1 MPNKQISRTRKQ
13 PKSATKSGPTGAAPA
28 TWAAGGRQ
36 TELKSFFFNGSNY
49 QLYHNVAAPYTNVTN
64 MLDNITL
71 GTQPYQRVGARIF
84 LRHFE
89 CVLVLN
95 NKTDRPNV
103 SYRFVVVAA
112 PTNTNTDTF
121 SEMFSGAGFTSIHV
135 PNNSLLLH
143 DSIFPINQGS
153 GMENN
158 VTPNKERSFTHRV
171 SFPINKPV
179 TVNTN
184 DGAFSTRLVAFVVA
198 YDAYGTL
205 TTDNIA
211 SVAQT
216 SYRIMFTDQ

>member
-1 MPNKQISRTRKQ
+1 MPNKQTSRTRKQ
-13 PKSATKSGPTGAAPA
+13 PKSSTKGSALGAAPL
-28 TWAAGGRQ
+28 TWAAGTSR
-36 TELKSFFFNGSNY
+36 TELKNYFFSGGNY
-49 QLYHNVAAPYTNVTN
+49 QLYHNVASPYTNYPN
-64 MLDNITL
+64 LLDNIAL

-84 LRHFE
+84 LRNLE
-89 CVLVLN
+89 CILVLN

-121 SEMFSGAGFTSIHV
+121 AELFTGNGFTSIHV

-153 GMENN
+153 GMDNN

-171 SFPINKPV
+171 SISINKPV

-184 DGAFSTRLVAFVVA
+184 DGAFSTRLVGFVIA
-198 YDAYGTL
+198 YDAFGTL
-205 TTDNIA
+205 ITDNIA